1 MAEPLRFAN
10 QTFTDHIGFYAADFM
25 PSSSYISY
33 DSGNPP
39 VSLSYPL
46 PYLLNLDIDPTVI
59 PDHTANLQSGSPVMM
74 SPIGELVDCVSAF
87 AHPTMR
93 SQIAPFTSSAAGVSN
108 QWMAYCSRNYLYN
121 SEGVNYPPNRQRYNL
136 EAVYSEC
143 VHNQE
148 NTAWAAYNGSRTW
161 CWNKNY
167 PNDWYA
173 ELYCPQPD
181 GLQWTDRDGVVH
193 QPDKTLTPSLI
204 ENSWEWT
211 QAIFQ
216 FRIIESWQ
224 IVRNESVWKQK
235 NIDKRVLIPVELNHQ
250 DLNEGKWTFDV
261 VDMYNKGWQA
271 LSIAGGEYVSIE
283 YLQSQGM
290 AANDYAGGSTSVRL
304 EAVHGIYTMN
314 EDLVVAHPT

>member
-1 MAEPLRFAN
+1 MRFAN
-10 QTFTDHIGFYAADFM
+10 QTFMNCIGFFAADFM

-39 VSLSYPL
+39 VSYAYPL
-46 PYLLNLDIDPTVI
+46 PDLLNLDIDPTII
-59 PDHTANLQSGSPVMM
+59 PDHTTNLQSGRPFMTA
-74 SPIGELVDCVSAF
+74 PIEELVDCVSAF

-93 SQIAPFTSSAAGVSN
+93 SQTAQFTSSAAGVSN
-108 QWMAYCSRNYLYN
+108 QWMASCNRNYLYE
-121 SEGVNYPPNRQRYNL
+121 SEGDNYSPNRQRYNL

-143 VHNQE
+143 VHYQE

-161 CWNKNY
+161 CWNKNF
-167 PNDWYA
+167 PNEWYTA
-173 ELYCPQPD
+173 LYCPQPY

-193 QPDKTLTPSLI
+193 QPDDTLTPSLI

-216 FRIIESWQ
+216 FRIIEDWQ
-224 IVRNESVWKQK
+224 IVRNDRTWKEK
-235 NIDKRVLIPVELNHQ
+235 HIDKRVLIPVELNHQ
-250 DLNEGKWTFDV
+250 DLNGGRWTFNV

-271 LSIAGGEYVSIE
+271 LSIAGGEYVSMA